1 MWERSPYGR
10 YLTHGELAHFDVAA
24 GLQAVLV
31 QGAIYVAG
39 WTLMTAAM
47 MLPTTL
53 PLLEIFRRMT
63 AQRRDRAG
71 LLALVIAGYLGVW
84 LAFGAA
90 LAMAAGTV
98 WDPVWVGVVAGLGS
112 ATGELTGYGLGYY
125 GRQAVP
131 IDRSRCWRLAE
142 RGFRRW
148 GLVAL
153 FVLAV
158 IPNPVFDALGILA
171 GCLRYPVVRYWL
183 ATAAG
188 KIIKFGALAYL
199 AEVAATWMRVAM

>member
-1 MWERSPYGR
+1 VSTAYFEPAHPGAAPTSAAVPRLRRWAPLAASLLITLAAAPVAVVLAERFADLASYTALGYPFLFLIQM
-10 YLTHGELAHFDVAA
+10 LTSA
-24 GLQAVLV
+24 
-31 QGAIYVAG
+31 
-39 WTLMTAAM
+39 TLF
-47 MLPTTL
+47 LPA
-53 PLLEIFRRMT
+53 P
-63 AQRRDRAG
+63 
-71 LLALVIAGYLGVW
+71 
-84 LAFGAA
+84 GAA

-131 IDRSRCWRLAE
+131 LDQSRCWRLAE

-188 KIIKFGALAYL
+188 KIVKFGALAYL